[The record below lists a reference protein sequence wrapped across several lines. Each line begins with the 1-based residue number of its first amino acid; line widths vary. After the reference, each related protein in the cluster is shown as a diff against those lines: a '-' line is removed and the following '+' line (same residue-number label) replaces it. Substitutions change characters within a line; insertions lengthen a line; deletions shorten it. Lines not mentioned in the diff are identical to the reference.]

1 MYSTKIKIN
10 IAITFPMEEFLY
22 KFIYQFYTGI
32 DINSNSKSFLDIVFN
47 AIKYKERI
55 PVPKVAEFL

>member
-1 MYSTKIKIN
+1 
-10 IAITFPMEEFLY
+10 MEEFLY